1 MGGRLEEENG
11 VRPWE
16 RPYRGGDKVDGG
28 TDAQSIMVD
37 KFLRPMISHHNQFY
51 LQIVDCW

>member
-28 TDAQSIMVD
+28 TDAQSIVVD